1 MTNFQPNPAKSQLGW
16 LTPERSVLVLPVLG
30 GVLLAGVIAI
40 GALTPLLVTLRDQ
53 KAKLDALLF
62 QQRELPA
69 LKQRLQGLSGQQQA
83 TQQQQDLLLGLLAG
97 TNELTTFLA
106 ELDQLAQ
113 TAGVSIETTEL
124 GAIERYVAPVDPD
137 DDGSTVATLEVAT
150 SDPLLHP
157 SLEKRS
163 ANLNV
168 RGSYI
173 SVLSFLQAL
182 ESLQVFVII
191 SDLQIDAERRASPDS
206 DDKAAVTRMSLVLT
220 AYGKNAE

>member
-40 GALTPLLVTLRDQ
+40 GALTPLLVTIRDQ

-69 LKQRLQGLSGQQQA
+69 LKQRLQGLSRQQQA

>member
-40 GALTPLLVTLRDQ
+40 GALTPLLVTIRDQ

-69 LKQRLQGLSGQQQA
+69 LKQRLQGLSRQQQA

-150 SDPLLHP
+150 SDLLLHP

-173 SVLSFLQAL
+173 SVLRFLQAL